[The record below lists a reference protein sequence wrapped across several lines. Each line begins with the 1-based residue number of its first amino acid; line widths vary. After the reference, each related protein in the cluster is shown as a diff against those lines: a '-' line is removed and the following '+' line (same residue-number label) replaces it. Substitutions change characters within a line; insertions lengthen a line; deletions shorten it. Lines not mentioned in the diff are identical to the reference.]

1 MLDKNHHNSLGAGH
15 GDDHKPGRQSIRMG
29 KTNSEKRWGSV
40 SIKTI
45 NVWHPGN
52 RPRERY
58 TTDLCVCACLNIY
71 AKCTHKAHN
80 PRCRITNSCI
90 MDGGHYQRVLS
101 SQLCIHEM
109 GPQTALHYL
118 YRHRHRGDVIRSLRM
133 LEMTSGALD
142 FLRRGSC
149 YASVCSEVWLD
160 KHKARSTWSV
170 PNSFV
175 IWFERV

>member
-1 MLDKNHHNSLGAGH
+1 MLDKNHHNSLSAGH
-15 GDDHKPGRQSIRMG
+15 CDDHKPERWSLRMG

-58 TTDLCVCACLNIY
+58 TLTCVCACLNIY

-80 PRCRITNSCI
+80 LRCRITNPCI

-109 GPQTALHYL
+109 GLQTALHYL
-118 YRHRHRGDVIRSLRM
+118 YRHRHRGDSLT
-133 LEMTSGALD
+133 LNAWNDIG
-142 FLRRGSC
+142 
-149 YASVCSEVWLD
+149 
-160 KHKARSTWSV
+160 STWFLTAWPV
-170 PNSFV
+170 PH
-175 IWFERV
+175 